1 MDNNIKLI
9 DGTYSP
15 DEAAEILFSV
25 VNDKI
30 KFHNIQINSA
40 IERNISDTFHS
51 EKRLAEL
58 AISKEKISEMLKE
71 ARTNNANLEISAN
84 IELTLSVKESE
95 KAVV

>member
-1 MDNNIKLI
+1 MEKNIKLI

-15 DEAAEILFSV
+15 NEAAEILYSV

-40 IERNISDTFHS
+40 IERNAEDTFHS

-58 AISKEKISEMLKE
+58 AFAKEKIAAMLEE
-71 ARTNNANLEISAN
+71 ARNAHAHLEISGM
-84 IELTLSVKESE
+84 IEVKIKVKEAQE
-95 KAVV
+95 AV